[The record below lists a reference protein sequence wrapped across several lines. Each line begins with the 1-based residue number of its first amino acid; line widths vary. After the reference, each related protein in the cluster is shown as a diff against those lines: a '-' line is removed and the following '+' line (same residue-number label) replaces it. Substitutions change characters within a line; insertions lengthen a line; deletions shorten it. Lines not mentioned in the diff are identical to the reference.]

1 MTSVVSVSTQVQPIF
16 IGKPESVIVEQALR
30 VLGVPKEETIM
41 VGDNYDTDIL
51 AGLNA
56 GIDTL
61 LVHTGV
67 TTKERL
73 EQYEKQPTY
82 VVDTLDLWHFE

>member
-1 MTSVVSVSTQVQPIF
+1 
-16 IGKPESVIVEQALR
+16 
-30 VLGVPKEETIM
+30 M

-51 AGLNA
+51 AGIRT

-67 TTKERL
+67 TTKEML
-73 EQYEKQPTY
+73 KTKEVQPTY
-82 VVDTLDLWHFE
+82 TVDTLDQWEV